1 MPNSTRPPQAT
12 ARTRRSD
19 GNTKNG
25 LRLPDTAPTI
35 VAIIP
40 LYNGAKFIERSLRS
54 VLSQSLPASEVVVVD
69 DGSRDDGPSIARDIA
84 GDDPRV
90 RIIAKPNGGQS
101 SARNLG
107 VAQSRGAFIAF
118 LDQDDWWYPRHL
130 ERLVDGLADSPR
142 FGWVYSDVD
151 EYDAA
156 GKLVQIKMLGAMSTE
171 HPKRS
176 LLRCIAEDMYIV
188 PSAALISRE
197 AFESVGGFDERL
209 VGYEDDDLFLRLFR
223 EGWENRF
230 VDEALSAWRIHS
242 GSASYSPRMA
252 KSGMLYA
259 RKLLEQFPDD
269 PARSRYLRRDLIAP
283 RFIRVALSSYL
294 RSVQA
299 NDWEGAKAALSDIDV
314 IRPYLRLRQRAKLS
328 AARPAMS
335 VRPLAAMLA
344 AVYPGLRRLF

>member
-1 MPNSTRPPQAT
+1 M
-12 ARTRRSD
+12 SD
-19 GNTKNG
+19 
-25 LRLPDTAPTI
+25 APLSI

-40 LYNGAKFIERSLRS
+40 LYNGARFIERSLRS
-54 VLSQSLPASEVVVVD
+54 VLEQSLPATEVLVVD
-69 DGSRDDGPSIARDIA
+69 DGSKDDGPAIARRMA
-84 GDDPRV
+84 QDDPRV
-90 RIIAKPNGGQS
+90 RVITKPNGGQS

-107 VAQSRGAFIAF
+107 VAESRSAFIAF
-118 LDQDDWWYPRHL
+118 LDQDDWWYPEHL
-130 ERLVDGLADSPR
+130 ERLAGGLRDSPR

-156 GKLVQIKMLGAMSTE
+156 GKLVQIKMLGSMSTE

-188 PSAALISRE
+188 PSAALISRA

-209 VGYEDDDLFLRLFR
+209 VGYEDDDLFLRMFR

-230 VDEALSAWRIHS
+230 IDEALSAWRIHS

-259 RKLLEQFPDD
+259 RKLLDEFPDD
-269 PARSRYLRRDLIAP
+269 PARNRYLRRDLIAP

-294 RSVQA
+294 QSVRVG
-299 NDWEGAKAALSDIDV
+299 DWDAARAALLDIDL
-314 IRPYLRLRQRAKLS
+314 IRPHLRARQRAKLG
-328 AARPAMS
+328 AARPAMA
-335 VRPLAAMLA
+335 VKPLATLLVR
-344 AVYPGLRRLF
+344 VYPGLRRLF